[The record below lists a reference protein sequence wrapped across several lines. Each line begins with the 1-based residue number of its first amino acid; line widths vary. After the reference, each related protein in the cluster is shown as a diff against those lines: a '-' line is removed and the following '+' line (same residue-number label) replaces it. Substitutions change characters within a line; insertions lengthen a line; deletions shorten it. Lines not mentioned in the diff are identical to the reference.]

1 MKIRNDFV
9 SNSSSSSF
17 IIGDSTWIQNLNIN
31 KELMTDVL
39 TEMYGSPNVFEIYDL
54 SDTKDRDLCVKE
66 WSSSMSQWYSEY
78 VKKDKRGVVAYTDE
92 DPRIPF
98 EKMMIQ
104 FDNMGML
111 HYFGIYCKDDIP
123 HLGIYN
129 RETQKHEN
137 IPQHLIDT
145 INQAW
150 DKCGIV
156 NVDECLKLPF
166 SKFFIHFGDNDLWC
180 CSALQEMSESER
192 KHLSDTNCEVSNKW
206 TTESYSIDRF
216 YEVLIDTLAKRIDI
230 SASDKSRI
238 LKTFIGNTIAFNA
251 HEG

>member
-17 IIGDSTWIQNLNIN
+17 IIGDNTWIQNLDIS
-31 KELMTDVL
+31 KELMIDVL
-39 TEMYGSPNVFEIYDL
+39 TEMYDRHIFEIYDL
-54 SDTKDRDLCVKE
+54 SDPNDRDLCVKE
-66 WSSSMSQWYSEY
+66 WSGSMSQWYSEY
-78 VKKDKRGVVAYTDE
+78 VKKDKYGNVAYTDE

-104 FDNMGML
+104 FDNMGLL

-129 RETQKHEN
+129 REIQKHEN

-145 INQAW
+145 ITQAW

-166 SKFFIHFGDNDLWC
+166 SKFFIHFGENDLWC
-180 CSALQEMSESER
+180 CSELQEMSESER
-192 KHLSDTNCEVSNKW
+192 KDADNESEVSNKW

-216 YEVLIDTLAKRIDI
+216 YEVLIDILAKRINI
-230 SASDKSRI
+230 SASDKNRI
-238 LKTFIGNTIAFNA
+238 LKTFIDKTVAFNA